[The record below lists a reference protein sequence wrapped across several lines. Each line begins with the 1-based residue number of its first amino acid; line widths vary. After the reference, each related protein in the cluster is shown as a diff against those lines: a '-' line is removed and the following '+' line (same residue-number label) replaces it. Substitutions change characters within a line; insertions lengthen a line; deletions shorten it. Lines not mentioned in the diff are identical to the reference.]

1 MTRKGVKILNEKETS
16 FLIYIVDD
24 QHINLDLISIF
35 LKHKGFNILTQTDI
49 MKAIPEIQKTCPDL
63 ILLDVLMPNLSGFDA
78 CCLLKS
84 SPQTK
89 DIPIIFITALDD
101 IENKIKGLELGAV
114 DYIIKPI
121 HLPELLSRI
130 NSSLKIRNLTKSLQ
144 QQNQLLSDEILAR
157 KKAQLEL
164 KNSEKK
170 LKTIINNNLNG
181 MVIVDQNGKI
191 LFLNSEAE
199 KLFNR
204 KREKMLGEIL
214 GIPLEFDKIIELD
227 IPHSSWQLI
236 TVEIRAVPIIWNDN
250 NVFLISLTNITEQ
263 KKIEEKLNIL
273 FQASEQSPASIIIT
287 DTDGN
292 IEYVNP
298 KFEAISGYKEEEIIG
313 KNPRIL
319 KSGHTTSKDYENLWA
334 TLTKGKEW
342 HGEFHNIKKN
352 GELYWEKALI
362 SPIFNSAGVIT
373 HYMAVKEDITEKKQQ
388 ETLLQYQAKYDHLTN
403 IPNRNYALEKV
414 NYLLA
419 QAKETQ
425 TNLGLMFID
434 LDHFKE
440 VNDNLGHDFG
450 DELLIQATERM
461 KKALRNTD
469 LLARLGGDE
478 FFIAIPFVEK
488 FSHLETVAEKIIKLL
503 RQNFNIFDHSV
514 SISASI
520 GVTFFPYDGDNLK
533 QLIRNADLAMY
544 QAKKQ
549 GKNQFKFY
557 QSEMNKIEINK
568 SNLEK
573 NFHQAIERKEFQL
586 VYQPVV
592 ELTTQ
597 LINSAEALIRW
608 ENKELGLIWPEKFIP
623 ILEKNGMI
631 IPLENWILQ
640 SVVEDIKT
648 WEEIKDIPISVNL
661 SEYEFEDEN
670 IINRLT
676 KFIPENHRQH
686 NNIQIEV
693 TEQMLLEKKSITT
706 IFNDILK
713 LNIDL
718 CLDNFGIGFSSL
730 TNLSKFTFSS
740 IKIDSSLIHRI
751 VEDDKIKLL
760 VKSII
765 SVAKVLNIKT
775 IAKNIETKEQLDILI
790 NLGCD
795 YGQGYFF
802 SEPLSTINFIQYLLK
817 QQKQIKNSLNIYDG

>member
-1 MTRKGVKILNEKETS
+1 M
-16 FLIYIVDD
+16 
-24 QHINLDLISIF
+24 
-35 LKHKGFNILTQTDI
+35 
-49 MKAIPEIQKTCPDL
+49 
-63 ILLDVLMPNLSGFDA
+63 
-78 CCLLKS
+78 
-84 SPQTK
+84 
-89 DIPIIFITALDD
+89 
-101 IENKIKGLELGAV
+101 
-114 DYIIKPI
+114 
-121 HLPELLSRI
+121 
-130 NSSLKIRNLTKSLQ
+130 
-144 QQNQLLSDEILAR
+144 
-157 KKAQLEL
+157 
-164 KNSEKK
+164 
-170 LKTIINNNLNG
+170 
-181 MVIVDQNGKI
+181 
-191 LFLNSEAE
+191 
-199 KLFNR
+199 
-204 KREKMLGEIL
+204 
-214 GIPLEFDKIIELD
+214 
-227 IPHSSWQLI
+227 
-236 TVEIRAVPIIWNDN
+236 
-250 NVFLISLTNITEQ
+250 
-263 KKIEEKLNIL
+263 